1 MNYETLDTI
10 ADAYVPLLG
19 VICIV
24 LIAQRALVTDWA
36 QARKGILLLIHG
48 LIVTYGLM
56 LLDNQLGLW
65 PAAGLDYSTHTAIA
79 ITLVLVAF
87 LLMPSLS
94 WPLFSSLVGYGLLML
109 YQNYHTLADLLTT
122 GAVVSLLI
130 FPVGYVLF
138 LPEKSSN
145 ETV

>member
-36 QARKGILLLIHG
+36 HARKGVLLLIHG

-56 LLDNQLGLW
+56 VLDYQLGIW
-65 PAAGLDYSTHTAIA
+65 PAVGLDYSTHSAIA
-79 ITLVLVAF
+79 ISLVLVALF
-87 LLMPSLS
+87 IMPSLL
-94 WPLFSSLVGYGLLML
+94 WPLVSSLVGYGLLML

-122 GAVVSLLI
+122 GVGVSLLI

-138 LPEKSSN
+138 RPEKSSN
-145 ETV
+145 ETA